1 MSKSNSSFKIPDL
14 LIMTPDDVNQI
25 IAEYLNKKEF
35 TVTIGSNFSLI
46 SPLNHI
52 SCQFLL

>member
-25 IAEYLNKKEF
+25 IAEYLKKR
-35 TVTIGSNFSLI
+35 IYIMLLKNF
-46 SPLNHI
+46 
-52 SCQFLL
+52 